1 MILFAKRVVALF
13 ALALSVAATA
23 QNTAYW
29 QQEANYTMDVTMD
42 VNTFQYQ
49 GTQKSLIQTTHQTH

>member
-23 QNTAYW
+23 QNTLTGNKKPIIPW
-29 QQEANYTMDVTMD
+29 MLPWT
-42 VNTFQYQ
+42 
-49 GTQKSLIQTTHQTH
+49 

>member
-23 QNTAYW
+23 QNTHYW

-49 GTQKSLIQTTHQTH
+49 GPNKSLIPTTLQTH